1 MRVVAQRNPVRFP
14 EIDYQLYADAL
25 PHSELGYNYRMTDIN
40 AAIGRVQAC
49 EARGLQPPPAGE
61 RRVLQ

>member
-1 MRVVAQRNPVRFP
+1 MSMIEHLRRLINHGQS
-14 EIDYQLYADAL
+14 EKYL
-25 PHSELGYNYRMTDIN
+25 HSELGYNYRMTEIN

-61 RRVLQ
+61 RRIL